1 VLLQI
6 AELVKQSQLCSEKT
20 RKYAREAELHL
31 EHVKIELGRLDMLM
45 DFDFLDPELKLI
57 IENMKILR
65 GMVNQAAE
73 KE

>member
-1 VLLQI
+1 
-6 AELVKQSQLCSEKT
+6 
-20 RKYAREAELHL
+20 L

-65 GMVNQAAE
+65 SMVNQAAE